1 MNYGALLNPRMTK
14 IKLLLHKRL
23 FMMDLNTIINLI
35 MISKDQSMGNYL
47 GLIIMQK
54 LKDKNSLQVMPIH

>member
-1 MNYGALLNPRMTK
+1 
-14 IKLLLHKRL
+14 
-23 FMMDLNTIINLI
+23 MDLNTIINLI

>member
-1 MNYGALLNPRMTK
+1 MTK

-23 FMMDLNTIINLI
+23 FMIDLNTIINLI

-47 GLIIMQK
+47 GLMITQK